1 MQPVSNAPERAY
13 RSFTERGVSIPG
25 KLEQI
30 TIYGCAAMFMSD
42 KCCQA
47 TSCCCS
53 RPPVDGLIEI
63 RMYQVKHRLKILPE
77 ESLFLQLILDTQ
89 SLAQPRITGGGHKG
103 KHSYS
108 HYQFQ

>member
-42 KCCQA
+42 KCCQRHFLLLFA
-47 TSCCCS
+47 APGR
-53 RPPVDGLIEI
+53 RPDRDQNVSG
-63 RMYQVKHRLKILPE
+63 
-77 ESLFLQLILDTQ
+77 
-89 SLAQPRITGGGHKG
+89 
-103 KHSYS
+103 
-108 HYQFQ
+108 